1 MNGFAHHRRWLPCT
15 TACSVLLLLAGC
27 QSAAPPTATAPLP
40 REILPLGLFQTLAG
54 TQSDGS
60 AGASP
65 SQSAGASAGAAP
77 SAASSVADRYPIARL
92 IHNEKL
98 VPSNDRD
105 WVPEHKVLPTAE
117 FGDDDKVT
125 VHNVRNAQWLTAVD
139 CIVERDDRSY
149 DLKDLQTVDFIVVPF
164 ENKTIAHTML
174 SFGFGQGTYLG
185 ASAEIRVERGESYN
199 AALGLARQ
207 FELTY
212 VLADERDLLPVR
224 VKHRKADVYIYR
236 TTASPQQSQAM
247 FKDVMARVNQLAKT
261 PEFYDTLSNNCTTN
275 IVRHVNALA
284 PNRVPYDAR
293 VLLPGYADQL
303 AYQLGLLDNR
313 LPFPE
318 LKRRAWANE
327 RIVKYESSPDFSA
340 RIRQ

>member
-1 MNGFAHHRRWLPCT
+1 MRGFVRDRR
-15 TACSVLLLLAGC
+15 VLLLSLATLCALAGC
-27 QSAAPPTATAPLP
+27 QSASTPLATAPLP
-40 REILPLGLFQTLAG
+40 GEILPLGLTETLSGNAPA
-54 TQSDGS
+54 GS

-65 SQSAGASAGAAP
+65 SP
-77 SAASSVADRYPIARL
+77 VADRYPIAKW
-92 IHNEKL
+92 INNEKL
-98 VPSNDRD
+98 IPSNERD
-105 WVPEHKVLPTAE
+105 WMPEHQVLSTAE
-117 FGDDDKVT
+117 FTEDGKVT

-149 DLKDLQTVDFIVVPF
+149 DLKDLETLDFIVVPF
-164 ENKTIAHTML
+164 ENRSIAHTML

-185 ASAEIRVERGESYN
+185 VSAEIRVERGESYN

-212 VLADERDLLPVR
+212 VVADERDLLPVR

-236 TTASPQQSQAM
+236 TTASPEKSQAM
-247 FKDVMARVNQLAKT
+247 FKDVMARVNQLAQT

-275 IVRHVNALA
+275 IVRHVNALR
-284 PNRVPYDAR
+284 PGRVPYDAR
-293 VLLPGYADQL
+293 ILLPGYADQL

-313 LPFPE
+313 LPFKE
-318 LKRRAWANE
+318 IKRRAWANE
-327 RIVKYESSPDFSA
+327 RIARYENSHDFSA